1 MNQELDIII
10 RKIIRQKFFVLFF
23 SFIGTLISLVYLLF
37 FYQPDFTSTSKI
49 YLSDKQSNQISLGGL
64 SQLGF
69 QVPFSGG
76 SATSQMSVIGEIVE
90 SYLFLEDLLGKE
102 INISSSETSLLY
114 DWMNIGSDADNT
126 EYKNIV
132 NSSLELRKMITVVE
146 NYQSSIIKIEV
157 TANNNYVAQSVNK
170 ILIESVNSLL
180 IKKNSEKASNKLLFI
195 DERIVEAENDLKISE
210 NRLKDFRYRN
220 TKVSS
225 SPDLQMQLENLLR
238 DVNFK
243 TNILSTLFQQR
254 EVAKIQKNE
263 KTESFN
269 ILSDPNF
276 PVYPS
281 SPRRLYQLI
290 VYIAFSIALPIL
302 FIISK
307 IFYTNLL
314 NASRKYYNK
323 I

>member
-1 MNQELDIII
+1 MNQDLTTIIK
-10 RKIIRQKFFVLFF
+10 KIIREKRFVLFF
-23 SFIGTLISLVYLLF
+23 SSIGTLISLVHLLF

-64 SQLGF
+64 SQLGI

-76 SATSQMSVIGEIVE
+76 SAMSQISVIGEIVG
-90 SYLFLEDLLGKE
+90 SHSFLENLLGKE
-102 INISSSETSLLY
+102 INTGRSEDALLY
-114 DWMNIGSDADNT
+114 DWMNIDSDADIT

-132 NSSLELRKMITVVE
+132 NSSLELREMITVVE
-146 NYQSSIIKIEV
+146 NYQSSIVKIEV

-170 ILIESVNSLL
+170 IVIESVNSLL

-195 DERIVEAENDLKISE
+195 DERIVEAQNDLNIAE
-210 NRLKDFRYRN
+210 NRLKDFRYKN

-225 SPDLQMQLENLLR
+225 SPNLQMQLENLLR
-238 DVNFK
+238 DVKFK
-243 TNILSTLFQQR
+243 TNILSTLFEQR

-281 SPRRLYQLI
+281 SQRRLYQLI
-290 VYIAFSIALPIL
+290 VYIAFSVALPIL

-307 IFYTNLL
+307 LFYTNLL
-314 NASRKYYNK
+314 SSFRKHFNQ

>member
-1 MNQELDIII
+1 MNPELKIII
-10 RKIIRQKFFVLFF
+10 QQIIRQKGLVLAASFFG
-23 SFIGTLISLVYLLF
+23 SLISLVYLLF

-64 SQLGF
+64 SQLGI

-90 SYLFLEDLLGKE
+90 SQSFLENLLSQQVNTSELE
-102 INISSSETSLLY
+102 ISILY
-114 DWMNIGSDADNT
+114 DWINIDSNPDIKD
-126 EYKNIV
+126 YKNIV
-132 NSSLELRKMITVVE
+132 NSSLSLRKMISVVE

-170 ILIESVNSLL
+170 IVIESVNSLL

-195 DERIVEAENDLKISE
+195 DERIVEAQNDLKIAE
-210 NRLKDFRYRN
+210 NRLKDFRYKN

-238 DVNFK
+238 DVKFK
-243 TNILSTLFQQR
+243 TNILSTLFEQR

-281 SPRRLYQLI
+281 SERRLYQLI
-290 VYIAFSIALPIL
+290 VYIAFSVALPIL

-314 NASRKYYNK
+314 STFRKYYNQ

>member
-1 MNQELDIII
+1 MNPELKVIIQQI
-10 RKIIRQKFFVLFF
+10 THQKGFVLAATFLG
-23 SFIGTLISLVYLLF
+23 SLISLVYLLF

-64 SQLGF
+64 SQLGI

-76 SATSQMSVIGEIVE
+76 SATSQMSIIGEVVE
-90 SYLFLEDLLGKE
+90 SQSFLETLLNQQVNTGE
-102 INISSSETSLLY
+102 SETSTLF
-114 DWMNIGSDADNT
+114 DWINIGSNLDIKD
-126 EYKNIV
+126 YKNIV
-132 NSSLELRKMITVVE
+132 NSSLSLREMISVVE

-157 TANNNYVAQSVNK
+157 TAKNNHVAQSVNE
-170 ILIESVNSLL
+170 ILIRSVNNLL
-180 IKKNSEKASNKLLFI
+180 IKKNSEKASRKLLFI
-195 DERIVEAENDLKISE
+195 NERINEAENTLNIAEK
-210 NRLKDFRYRN
+210 RLKDFRYKN
-220 TKVSS
+220 IKVNS
-225 SPDLQMQLENLLR
+225 SPDLQMLLDGLLR
-238 DVNFK
+238 DVKFK
-243 TNILSTLFQQR
+243 TTILSTLFEQR

-269 ILSDPNF
+269 ILSEPNF

-281 SPRRLYQLI
+281 TQRRLYQLI
-290 VYIAFSIALPIL
+290 VYIAFSIILPIL

-314 NASRKYYNK
+314 SALRKQYNQ